1 GNNPGSFTN
10 EDMIFAN
17 DGAWMMSDGANW
29 TTWDT
34 TAVIEYTLNTAPN
47 TPPTNNPKGTQ
58 TTPAIITTTTPTL
71 DWSFSDSNA
80 GDIQSAYQVR
90 VRDTAAAAGVYV
102 HDTGKVTST
111 LTDYVVPSGNLVVG
125 KTYTWEVMTWDEA
138 GTQSAWSSPEYFS
151 VTTQGNV
158 GDIYTFN
165 YTGAV

>member
-1 GNNPGSFTN
+1 FVAGQVASPSSLDVGVKAQIRNFSTRAIIAEASPALSAGENTWVKSSFAQPVFLAAGDYYVSFAALAAGVTVWGNNPGSFTN

-90 VRDTAAAAGVYV
+90 VR
-102 HDTGKVTST
+102 
-111 LTDYVVPSGNLVVG
+111 
-125 KTYTWEVMTWDEA
+125 
-138 GTQSAWSSPEYFS
+138 
-151 VTTQGNV
+151 
-158 GDIYTFN
+158 
-165 YTGAV
+165 